1 MNKTSFVVVVGS
13 SLRQAGSSLCAWA
26 QEFLRMGLVAQQ
38 HVGSILTR
46 SRTLILSVAIWI
58 LKHYTSRSSPLG
70 ASAYRL
76 KQVQYFKR

>member
-1 MNKTSFVVVVGS
+1 MNKTSFVVVVSGLHCS
-13 SLRQAGSSLCAWA
+13 RRDLHCVCWA

-58 LKHYTSRSSPLG
+58 LKHYTSRKFPLET
-70 ASAYRL
+70 SAYRL
-76 KQVQYFKR
+76 KQGTIF